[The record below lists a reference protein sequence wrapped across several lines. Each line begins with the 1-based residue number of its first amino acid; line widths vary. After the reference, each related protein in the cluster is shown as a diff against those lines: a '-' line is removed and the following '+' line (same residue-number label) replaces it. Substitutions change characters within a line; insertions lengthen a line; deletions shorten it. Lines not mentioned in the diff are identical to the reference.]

1 MAGGREGGRV
11 KMVGLSVSQ
20 WRYGSNPI
28 TAITETHMS
37 YTKIY
42 LRWKEGD
49 VTAEYLE
56 IETN

>member
-1 MAGGREGGRV
+1 
-11 KMVGLSVSQ
+11 MVGLSVSQ